1 MITVISGTN
10 RKGSRCKVFAQ
21 QYFEFLREQMGGEE
35 VKFLALED
43 IPQAWLSAEMYSAE
57 GQQHELTA
65 VQDEY
70 VLPARAFVFISPEYN
85 GSFPGVLKLF
95 IDACSVR
102 EYAKNF
108 KGKKAALLGVASG
121 RAGNL
126 RGMSHLA
133 GVLHYLGT
141 ATMPNQLPISQIGSL
156 LDENDRIIDED
167 TLKVMKEHATA
178 FSRFVHEGV
187 IA

>member
-21 QYFEFLREQMGGEE
+21 QYHTFLQELLPDEE

-43 IPQAWLSAEMYSAE
+43 MPHNWPAADMYSEQHPELSAI
-57 GQQHELTA
+57 
-65 VQDEY
+65 QDEFI
-70 VLPARAFVFISPEYN
+70 LPARGFVFVSPEYN
-85 GSFPGVLKLF
+85 GSFPGALKFF

-102 EYAKNF
+102 EYARNF
-108 KGKKAALLGVASG
+108 KGKKAALVGVATG

-133 GVLHYLGT
+133 GVLNYLGT
-141 ATMPNQLPISQIGSL
+141 ITMPDQLPISRIGEFMNKEGAIT
-156 LDENDRIIDED
+156 DQP
-167 TLKVMKEHATA
+167 TLAVMKAHADE
-178 FSRFVHEGV
+178 FSRFIVAGQLV
-187 IA
+187 